1 MIKLCWKK
9 FTCLLCCFWTI
20 AGCSALFGRDGYF
33 RDRGDDYLHAYEI
46 PPIKLVGGGRS
57 PAISEMFVI
66 PGVGNEYVDA
76 DKEFEV
82 PKPEKSTVDT
92 AIVKLQTLHERQW
105 ISISG
110 SPGKVWPLVL
120 KFFDDESL
128 GLAMTDPANGYIET
142 IWLQLKNQ
150 ESGQD
155 KYRIALEQG
164 LQPAHTEIHVTQ
176 VSSLVAAHHGDMSDW
191 PKYSDHPERAKWL
204 TEKLANY
211 LANQGDAGVS
221 LLAQTI
227 SYKPKV
233 QFVKI
238 YQGEA
243 FLAFGIDFDRVW
255 ASVGGALTTHP
266 FAIEDIN
273 RSEGV
278 FEISYD
284 PEPLPDPAE
293 TPGFFSRLLG
303 AEKRAQEKRL
313 KNLHHYRIYITEG
326 PDSEYHVYLR
336 TRDNEKLPPEMLDKL
351 LQLLRNQLV

>member
-1 MIKLCWKK
+1 MIN
-9 FTCLLCCFWTI
+9 CFWKNI
-20 AGCSALFGRDGYF
+20 VCLVCVCGLLSGCSALFGREGYF

-46 PPIKLVGGGRS
+46 PPLRLVGGGRS

-66 PGVGNEYVDA
+66 PGVGNEYIDA
-76 DKEFEV
+76 EKEFEV
-82 PKPEKSTVDT
+82 PKPKKSAIDTTV
-92 AIVKLQTLHERQW
+92 VKLQTLHERQW
-105 ISISG
+105 ISMSG

-120 KFFDDESL
+120 RFFDGESL
-128 GLAMTDPANGYIET
+128 GLSVTDPANGHIET
-142 IWLQLKNQ
+142 VWLQLKNH

-155 KYRIALEQG
+155 KYRVVLEQG

-176 VSSLVAAHHGDMSDW
+176 VSSVITGNHGDVTDW
-191 PKYSDHPERAKWL
+191 PKHSDHPERAKWL
-204 TEKLANY
+204 MEKLANY
-211 LANQGDAGVS
+211 LANQEDGGVS

-233 QFVKI
+233 QFIKI

-243 FLAFGIDFDRVW
+243 FLDFSIDFDRVW

-266 FAIEDIN
+266 FAIEDVN

-278 FEISYD
+278 FDISYD
-284 PEPLPDPAE
+284 PEPLPDAAE
-293 TPGFFSRLLG
+293 SPGFFSRLFG
-303 AEKRAQEKRL
+303 AEKRAKEKRL

-326 PDSEYHVYLR
+326 PDSGYHVYIR
-336 TRDNEKLPPEMLDKL
+336 TRNNEKLPPEILDKL